1 MNSTMIKEMAQMA
14 EGNRVTGTYH
24 GASFSGVITRF
35 TFSDKDSSFSAFVK
49 IDAGFTAQFGISRNA
64 GENVIIR
71 TNAKHN
77 TIARERQ

>member
-1 MNSTMIKEMAQMA
+1 MSKTMINEMVKMA

-35 TFSDKDSSFSAFVK
+35 TFSDKDSSFAAFVTV
-49 IDAGFTAQFGISRNA
+49 DADFTAQFGISRKA

-77 TIARERQ
+77 TIAREQK